1 LNGEEARWAYEHM
14 EIDQARI
21 DELGANGLLAPLK
34 LSRCNHQGEK
44 IQAKVVQWTGDGW
57 DSTDWI
63 EIDTQMFVPTFT
75 ARAAAQAQEQGVPK
89 RDLPEC
95 EA

>member
-1 LNGEEARWAYEHM
+1 M
-14 EIDQARI
+14 
-21 DELGANGLLAPLK
+21 K
-34 LSRCNHQGEK
+34 LSRCNHQGES
-44 IQAKVVQWTGDGW
+44 IQAKVIQWAGDGW

-63 EIDTQMFVPTFT
+63 EIDTQLFVPIFT
-75 ARAAAQAQEQGVPK
+75 AKAEELAKEQGVPK